1 MAAKFAW
8 TALPLVLGGLVLAA
22 APAKKGPKPP
32 SKEEA
37 AANLQS
43 SKVKILGKNLIPNG
57 DFEKGDK
64 SPRGWQTI
72 DGLTTFWVKDK
83 DPKHGKVIKFDTDV
97 LQSQAYQWW
106 SKIALGKATAKD
118 APRKE
123 KTVEPKY
130 DTIAGNDGV
139 WFWSDPVPIEKGK
152 AYWLTID
159 VKGPPIL
166 VWLVGYPK
174 KQSTAFG
181 ADNGAFQDVLKEF
194 VTGKPVE
201 KKRGFKGFIHKYV
214 WKGQLAAGGSSE
226 WKTYS
231 RRAKPF
237 RPTAV
242 TPNVKY
248 VRVMIY
254 PFWPPGE
261 YYVDN
266 VRLVEVEDNGVD
278 RPKGGKDKDDDD

>member
-1 MAAKFAW
+1 MSTRHLCIGLALALVAAVAMAQ
-8 TALPLVLGGLVLAA
+8 PPG
-22 APAKKGPKPP
+22 KKGPKPP

-37 AANLQS
+37 QANAQPP
-43 SKVKILGKNLIPNG
+43 KIKPGAKNLIPNG
-57 DFEKGDK
+57 DFEEGDL
-64 SPRGWQTI
+64 SPKGWQTI
-72 DGLTTFWVKDK
+72 DGLSTFWVKDK
-83 DPKHGKVIKFDTDV
+83 DPARGKVLKFDTDI
-97 LQSQAYQWW
+97 LQSQAYEWW
-106 SKIALGKATAKD
+106 PKIALGKATAKN
-118 APRKE
+118 APK
-123 KTVEPKY
+123 KLPTVEPKY
-130 DTIAGNDGV
+130 DTLAGNDGV
-139 WFWSDPVPIEKGK
+139 WYWSDPVSIEKGK
-152 AYWLTID
+152 SYWLTLD

-166 VWLVGYPK
+166 VWLVGYPEK
-174 KQSTAFG
+174 PSTAFG

-201 KKRGFKGFIHKYV
+201 KKRDFEPFIHKYV
-214 WKGQLAAGGSSE
+214 WKGQMAAGGADE

-266 VRLVEVEDNGVD
+266 VRLVEVEDNDVD
-278 RPKGGKDKDDDD
+278 RPTGK